1 MKFRLFIPIDDDE
14 IIEKIHMNYRLGYL
28 RDTALATGLD
38 ESNLQTIS
46 NLINNNNQEL
56 VQNIL
61 LNQENINLIFERLRN
76 DDIELR
82 KEAISFLSEL
92 FSLSKGLQMQ
102 GRLNLM
108 SSFKNIGD
116 FNLLIFVKESISFHQ
131 DYSSQEDVEPSKLLE
146 TERIVSNSID
156 ILMSYLQSFL
166 VTISELS
173 KTQQNTETEDL
184 LKCLTNHMLN
194 TPSQGIKLQIHELLR
209 YILESKD
216 ISINKM
222 FYETGLQLIS
232 DFFETEYKPDDSEYN
247 TSIGNKLPS
256 LLLGQK
262 FRFEIYTF
270 AYNDI
275 CVSNLC
281 I

>member
-1 MKFRLFIPIDDDE
+1 VKFRSFIPIDDDE
-14 IIEKIHMNYRLGYL
+14 IIEKIHINYKLGYL

-38 ESNLQTIS
+38 ESNF
-46 NLINNNNQEL
+46 
-56 VQNIL
+56 QNIL
-61 LNQENINLIFERLRN
+61 LNQENINLIFERLRD

-92 FSLSKGLQMQ
+92 FCLSKGLQMQ

-131 DYSSQEDVEPSKLLE
+131 DYSKQEDIELSKLNE

-173 KTQQNTETEDL
+173 KTQKNNETEDL

-194 TPSQGIKLQIHELLR
+194 TQSQGIKLQIHELLK

-216 ISINKM
+216 ININKM
-222 FYETGLQLIS
+222 FYEVGLQLIS
-232 DFFETEYKPDDSEYN
+232 DFFETEYKPDDYDYN
-247 TSIGNKLPS
+247 TSIGNTILS
-256 LLLGQK
+256 
-262 FRFEIYTF
+262 FAFETSFTLKTYEF
-270 AYNDI
+270 YA
-275 CVSNLC
+275 
-281 I
+281 